1 MATSTPNPPWYQFTL
16 RSLLL
21 FTLFVAV
28 LCSIGV
34 CTDWVV
40 SAVIAGGGIAG
51 RIVRKSWL
59 GFLQGIVCGGMCAVV
74 GAIGAF
80 LLFATLKTPIF
91 SVPPWH
97 LTAAMK
103 IGAVVGSL
111 IGGTLGGLAPYRSWR

>member
-1 MATSTPNPPWYQFTL
+1 MGVAKPELPWYQFSL

-21 FTLFVAV
+21 FAAFVAV

-34 CTDWVV
+34 CTDWSL

-59 GFLQGIVCGGMCAVV
+59 GFLQGIVCGVMCAVV

-80 LLFATLKTPIF
+80 LLLATLKASIF
-91 SVPPWH
+91 SATPWQ
-97 LTAAMK
+97 LTVAMK
-103 IGAVVGSL
+103 IGAVLGSL
-111 IGGTLGGLAPYRSWR
+111 IGGILGGLARYRSE